1 MLTQCL
7 LLCWVV
13 MHGLRRY
20 LFGVVASLVSSLCFG
35 DWMSFS
41 CTVTV
46 GAAGEGGKPRI
57 RGIVTQVPSA
67 PGLFGHA
74 IDLGSVV
81 AWSSG
86 VAGSSH
92 TLYQVCWRSGVW
104 CCEPFGYGP
113 YCLHPSGCPMD
124 ISAVGLSVECTLQ
137 KVTLDSVGEVT
148 YQAVG
153 QSGNFTVAQVAL
165 VRARIFL
172 ALMFGGFSFYLRYV
186 RSVVLVG
193 RLRGMSLLGTC

>member
-1 MLTQCL
+1 
-7 LLCWVV
+7 

-20 LFGVVASLVSSLCFG
+20 LFGVVASLFSSLCFG

-67 PGLFGHA
+67 PGFFGHA

-104 CCEPFGYGP
+104 CCKPFGYGP

-137 KVTLDSVGEVT
+137 KVTLDSVV
-148 YQAVG
+148 
-153 QSGNFTVAQVAL
+153 
-165 VRARIFL
+165 FL
-172 ALMFGGFSFYLRYV
+172 ALMFGGFFLPSVRQERGAGGSVTGYVSTRDLLTFYTA
-186 RSVVLVG
+186 RSKPISYMLEG
-193 RLRGMSLLGTC
+193 EISI

>member
-1 MLTQCL
+1 M
-7 LLCWVV
+7 
-13 MHGLRRY
+13 R
-20 LFGVVASLVSSLCFG
+20 
-35 DWMSFS
+35 
-41 CTVTV
+41 
-46 GAAGEGGKPRI
+46 P
-57 RGIVTQVPSA
+57 

-104 CCEPFGYGP
+104 CCKPFGYGP

-137 KVTLDSVGEVT
+137 KVTLDSVGEVH

-172 ALMFGGFSFYLRYV
+172 ALMFGFFFLPSVRQERGAGGSVTGYVSTRDLLTFYTARSKPISYMLKGEISMLFSKTDQTGHHCHQEVQVSACIV
-186 RSVVLVG
+186 RELEDWI
-193 RLRGMSLLGTC
+193 

>member
-1 MLTQCL
+1 
-7 LLCWVV
+7 

-67 PGLFGHA
+67 PGFFGHA

-81 AWSSG
+81 A
-86 VAGSSH
+86 
-92 TLYQVCWRSGVW
+92 
-104 CCEPFGYGP
+104 
-113 YCLHPSGCPMD
+113 
-124 ISAVGLSVECTLQ
+124 
-137 KVTLDSVGEVT
+137 
-148 YQAVG
+148 
-153 QSGNFTVAQVAL
+153 QVAF

-186 RSVVLVG
+186 RSVVLVS
-193 RLRGMSLLGTC
+193 RLRGMSLFRTC